1 MAENVKGILLRTEH
15 LRGLRMLEPGQVGE
29 LVLALFA
36 DAGEGEMPRL
46 DDLTRVVFELIAPS
60 GRRANDAYASRC
72 AANAENGR
80 KGGRPRKRAAVELSL
95 CAEGEEPTGFSGQS
109 ENPDETKRSETE
121 LKDSPLIPPA
131 GKREAGTE
139 RGFVRPSVEEVQA
152 YCDER
157 GNGIRAER
165 FVDYYA
171 AQGWKLSNG
180 RPLRDWKAAVRNWES
195 RDAGRGDAAAGR
207 SEASAGRV
215 VLRGGLCDAE
225 RRQAHN
231 DRVCREVSAELEA
244 MGGPF

>member
-15 LRGLRMLEPGQVGE
+15 LRGLRMLEARQVGE

-36 DAGEGEMPRL
+36 DAGEGEMPEL

-60 GRRANDAYASRC
+60 VRRANDAYASRC
-72 AANAENGR
+72 AVNAENGR
-80 KGGRPRKRAAVELSL
+80 KGGRPRKRVSASLLEAVEE
-95 CAEGEEPTGFSGQS
+95 ATGFSEQS
-109 ENPDETKRSETE
+109 ENPNETKRSETE
-121 LKDSPLIPPA
+121 LTDSPHIPPSGERA
-131 GKREAGTE
+131 AGTG

-152 YCDER
+152 YCRER
-157 GNGIRAER
+157 GNAIRADR

-195 RDAGRGDAAAGR
+195 REKTDAMPSCRGLSDA
-207 SEASAGRV
+207 
-215 VLRGGLCDAE
+215 D

-231 DRVCREVSAELEA
+231 AQVCREVSAELEA